1 MARHEAD
8 PRDDGSGDEER
19 RLVEAAQ
26 GDPGRFAPLYERH
39 FDRVYA
45 FVVRRVSDRVE
56 AEDLTAEVFQQA
68 LAGIGGFEWRG
79 VPFAAWL
86 YRIAANAVA
95 DHHRRRSRDARAAL
109 VDPPGEI
116 PAYDE
121 DEHRGRLFRLVRSLP
136 PDQRRVV
143 EMRFGE
149 ERSLK
154 EIAAA
159 LGKSE
164 GAVKQLQ
171 FRAIRTLRA
180 RMSESHG

>member
-1 MARHEAD
+1 MARHSVD
-8 PRDDGSGDEER
+8 QKDDEPAEVER

-26 GDPGRFAPLYERH
+26 KDPARFAALYERH

-45 FVVRRVSDRVE
+45 FVARRLGDRTD
-56 AEDLTAEVFQQA
+56 AQDLTAEVFQQA

-79 VPFAAWL
+79 APFASWL

-95 DHHRRRSRDARAAL
+95 DHYRRRAREGATAPA
-109 VDPPGEI
+109 DPPV
-116 PAYDE
+116 E
-121 DEHRGRLFRLVRSLP
+121 DAGYEVVERRARLYRMVRGLP
-136 PDQRRVV
+136 RDQRRVV
-143 EMRFGE
+143 ELRFGE

-159 LGKSE
+159 LGRTE